1 MLILKSIVY
10 SKDHTCQLLMDTK
23 VTFVAMKTTKPVL
36 KIGPE
41 ESLSLYKI

>member
-1 MLILKSIVY
+1 
-10 SKDHTCQLLMDTK
+10 MDTK

-41 ESLSLYKI
+41 ESLSLYKIWTHFVCDADTNKLTRS